1 MKPVYII
8 DAKRTATASFLGSL
22 SNVHPSEFGS
32 EVVKNI
38 LETNNIEKNDVD
50 EVICGNVL
58 SAGLGQGIGRQIQI
72 KSGIAKEKVG
82 YSVNMICGSGIKS
95 IMLGY
100 SQIAS
105 GLSNLIIAGGSESMS
120 MAPFLNASQ
129 RNGNKLGDVK
139 IYDHILKDALTDAF
153 TGIHMGVTAEN
164 IAKKYEI
171 SREEQDKFAMLSQ
184 ENAQKAVSSGLF
196 KDEIVPVEVKSR
208 RETIIFDTDEYV
220 NFNTSFE
227 KLGKLR
233 PVFAK
238 EGTVTAGNA
247 SGINDGAAFLLLA
260 SEDYVKENDIKPI
273 AKVIAV
279 GQAGVDPEYMG
290 MGPVDAIETLLS
302 STSLE
307 LSDIDIFELNEAFA
321 AQSLGVLKEIKAR
334 HGIDISSKTNVN
346 GGAIA
351 IGHPVGA
358 SGARITT
365 TLVHEMKRKNYKY
378 GVASLCIGGGMGVA
392 LLIEN
397 N

>member
-22 SNVHPSEFGS
+22 SDVHPSEFGS

-38 LETNNIEKNDVD
+38 LDTNSINKDDVD

-105 GLSNLIIAGGSESMS
+105 GLSKLIIAGGSESMS
-120 MAPFLNASQ
+120 NAPFLNASQ

-164 IAKKYEI
+164 IAKKYAI
-171 SREEQDKFAMLSQ
+171 SREEQDEFALLSQ
-184 ENAQKAVSSGLF
+184 KNAQNAINSGYF
-196 KDEIVPVEVKSR
+196 KNEIVPVDVKVR
-208 RETIIFDTDEYV
+208 REVISFDTDEYV
-220 NFNTSFE
+220 NFNTDLE

-233 PVFAK
+233 PVFEK

-260 SEDYVKENDIKPI
+260 SEEYVKENNLTPL
-273 AKVIAV
+273 AKVIGV

-290 MGPVDAIETLLS
+290 MGPVDAIENLLAS
-302 STSLE
+302 SDVE
-307 LSDIDIFELNEAFA
+307 LADIDIFELNEAFA

-334 HGIDISSKTNVN
+334 HGLDISSKTNVN

-365 TLVHEMKRKNYKY
+365 SLIHEMKRKGHKY
-378 GVASLCIGGGMGVA
+378 GIASLCIGGGMGVA